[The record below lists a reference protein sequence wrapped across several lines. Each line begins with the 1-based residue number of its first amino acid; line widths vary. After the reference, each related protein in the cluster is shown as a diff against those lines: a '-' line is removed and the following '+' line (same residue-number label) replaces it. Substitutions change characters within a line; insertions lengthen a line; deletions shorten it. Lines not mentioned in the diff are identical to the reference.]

1 MTERDLVRRAKA
13 GDELAMS
20 ELLDMHTQ
28 QAHRLAQHF
37 VTTAD
42 DAQDATQNAFV
53 KAFTNL
59 DRFDD
64 RRPFAPWVMRIVTR
78 EAMNIQRAESTRF
91 AFWRRL
97 IQRPEPQESVE
108 AVVQVRAEQRDLWR
122 AVNRLK
128 TIDRT
133 LLTLSYFMGMNEAEV
148 ADALGIKRGAVKKRK
163 YTALRRLRALVER
176 DFPELRDMVAE
187 SPEPEG
193 AP

>member
-13 GDELAMS
+13 GDEAAIS
-20 ELLDMHTQ
+20 ELLGIHFQ
-28 QAHRLAQHF
+28 QAYRLAQHF

-59 DRFDD
+59 DRFDE
-64 RRPFAPWVMRIVTR
+64 RRPFAPWLMRIVTR
-78 EAMNIQRAESTRF
+78 EAMNIRRAESTRF
-91 AFWRRL
+91 AFWQRL

-128 TIDRT
+128 ANDRT
-133 LLTLSYFMGMNEAEV
+133 VLALSYFMGMNEAEV
-148 ADALGIKRGAVKKRK
+148 AGALGIKRGAVKKRK
-163 YTALRRLRALVER
+163 HTALVRLRDLVER
-176 DFPELRDMVAE
+176 EFPELRDMVAE